1 MQLLEI
7 WILHKWLIVQP
18 QFLGYCT
25 VSLRCPALQILFSVI
40 IVSGWSCLF
49 SSAKM
54 FIKIEDVR
62 WPTAVVQLN
71 LVTHTSTC
79 FHHVGSSLTK
89 NKLLSQHVL
98 CVVKRRCSLF
108 LYNDYIP
115 FRCAGLLAPLNK
127 ARPLSILVNS
137 FFFLFFLFFLLCLFK
152 FLGRVWT
159 VWSFS
164 HSFFC

>member
-1 MQLLEI
+1 
-7 WILHKWLIVQP
+7 
-18 QFLGYCT
+18 
-25 VSLRCPALQILFSVI
+25 
-40 IVSGWSCLF
+40 
-49 SSAKM
+49 M

-137 FFFLFFLFFLLCLFK
+137 FFFLFFLFFFYCACSNFWAEFGLSEAL
-152 FLGRVWT
+152 VT
-159 VWSFS
+159 VSSANLNKDWARKEPECSG
-164 HSFFC
+164 